1 MSTRP
6 FNNYD
11 LVLAPVLP
19 AIRSSEEILADITA
33 ASSDGA
39 SDVMKKQVA
48 EIELMIKNGDE
59 LYKVRKYE
67 EALKTFK
74 EARSRIYKILYPG
87 FDVTS
92 YLLENKD
99 SILTTSKAI
108 EYNLLDASIKILNA
122 TRPEAIDAL
131 PVLGHKT
138 TAPLDKALQ
147 PFTQT
152 GFRESTTIEETLQ
165 LANNQGIGLLIDGKP
180 DVALHVMTWARS
192 EARAPKSGADPVHVA
207 ALELNIGSAYLQ
219 LGDHNKAKA
228 FGKASFRKFNA
239 HKDKVGL
246 AQSLH
251 LLGASEHRAGNV
263 AAAKK
268 YFQRAADTLKETS
281 SSISNQ
287 ATVRAIPAAVRMPLG
302 LVESRSDFRVFNAHV
317 GRFGSR
323 DTKVLK
329 NIADMDPRT
338 LTYRMSGR
346 ADGWGVLPIID
357 DLQRQ
362 QASKT
367 WKVGVPVGDK
377 MASFTVG
384 ATTQTT
390 RAQVINSIYKGR
402 INAKRYAHLK
412 WTIADTSTTTFYL
425 THLYAYSL
433 LVKIGDA
440 LNALGYYQQAEANY
454 LQASKY
460 TYLNRQVEASLLWNR
475 LARNTIEWGHSLY
488 KEEDLAGAKALYA
501 KVITENGTVPNSFLY
516 KRKPLEVPASAAK
529 ELIQKIM
536 QRPLPSI
543 NWEIAINVLTAYT
556 YLQQILDGLDFYGLT
571 LSPIHTFEYLQGV
584 ARGFAQEAIQAERE
598 FVNFKSREEAEE
610 ATRRDL
616 EAAKA
621 MAQAEADARYQQY
634 LAAREDE
641 SAARNAYD
649 LAVKRRNDAQTQRSQ
664 YASASSAQI
673 WAQAAS
679 QAQGMGE
686 DSWYGEISELADK
699 LARGESISGPRGKL
713 AAAYTLWAGRK
724 TRNYELQKMQDNI
737 NQLTQAINIAK
748 DQWDGAKRRTAATE
762 LAWQAAAQ
770 RTQMADAALTAFD
783 DEFFTPM
790 TWGKMADIM
799 RDIARSYLFRA
810 IRIAKLMER
819 SYNFEN
825 DSQLK
830 VIKND
835 YGHGIA
841 NPGPG
846 RDVRLLGGD
855 SLLKDID
862 SFTYHAITTRT
873 RKNSRLKDVI
883 SVATDFPAQFEEFRR
898 TGLLSIETDLY
909 EFDRLHPGFYG
920 QRIEAIEVQIIG
932 VLPEGGLNGTLS
944 LGGVTAYRKKNHT
957 IAQRVHQVDTMALS
971 EFVLRNDAY
980 MYSSETG
987 VRGLFQGFGLG
998 TTWQLHLPRR
1008 SNNFD
1013 FRRIFD
1019 VQLIIYYTAKFDP
1032 VLRTAIFTTP
1042 LRPDE
1047 LSRLRNYGLR
1057 YDFPDAWYAFYR
1069 SGSAHFMIDRFRL
1082 PMNQKNFVVQSMSFR
1097 VVTRPEVS
1105 NQGIQMRIT
1114 GPEGTPG
1121 EVTTNTDGVVST
1133 ENPQLASLVGTD
1145 PLGEWQVEVIGGAPI
1160 NEGRELKLDRIYNVQ
1175 IGFEY
1180 AFEYIE
1186 EVI

>member
-1 MSTRP
+1 MV
-6 FNNYD
+6 FKNYD
-11 LVLAPVLP
+11 LVFASVLP
-19 AIRSSEEILADITA
+19 AIRSSKGILADITK
-33 ASSDGA
+33 ASSDSA

-48 EIELMIKNGDE
+48 EIELIIKNGDE
-59 LYKVRKYE
+59 LYKNRKYE
-67 EALKTFK
+67 EALKAFK

-92 YLLENKD
+92 YLLDNKD
-99 SILTTSKAI
+99 IILTTSKAI

-122 TRPEAIDAL
+122 TRPEAMDAL

-138 TAPLDKALQ
+138 TVPLDKALQ
-147 PFTQT
+147 PLVQT
-152 GFRESTTIEETLQ
+152 GFRESTNIEETLQ
-165 LANNQGIGLLIDGKP
+165 LANNQGISLLVDGKP
-180 DVALHVMTWARS
+180 GVALHVMKWARS
-192 EARAPKSGADPVHVA
+192 EARLPRSGADPVHVA

-219 LGDHNKAKA
+219 LGNHNKAKA
-228 FGKASFRKFNA
+228 FARASFRKFSAN
-239 HKDKVGL
+239 KDKVGL
-246 AQSLH
+246 AQALH
-251 LLGASEHRAGNV
+251 LLGASEHYAGNV
-263 AAAKK
+263 EAAKRHFK
-268 YFQRAADTLKETS
+268 RAADILKETS
-281 SSISNQ
+281 GGLSNQ
-287 ATVRAIPAAVRMPLG
+287 PNVRAMTVGGRTTLQP
-302 LVESRSDFRVFNAHV
+302 VESRADLSVLSARVGSFV
-317 GRFGSR
+317 SR

-329 NIADMDPRT
+329 NIAEMDPRM

-346 ADGWGVLPIID
+346 TDGWGVLPVID
-357 DLQRQ
+357 DLQRRQ
-362 QASKT
+362 LSKT

-377 MASFTVG
+377 VVSFTVG
-384 ATTQTT
+384 AMSRTT
-390 RAQVINSIYKGR
+390 RAQLINSIYKGR
-402 INAKRYAHLK
+402 INAKRYADLK
-412 WTIADTSTTTFYL
+412 WKIADTSTTTFYI

-440 LNALGYYQQAEANY
+440 LNALGHYKQAEANY

-460 TYLNRQVEASLLWNR
+460 TYLNKQVEASLLWNR
-475 LARNTIEWGHSLY
+475 LARNIIEWGHSLY
-488 KEEDLAGAKALYA
+488 KKEDLPGAKALYA
-501 KVITENGTVPNSFLY
+501 KVITENETVPSSFLY
-516 KRKPLEVPASAAK
+516 KSKPLEVPATTAK
-529 ELIQKIM
+529 QLIQKIL

-616 EAAKA
+616 ETTKA

-634 LAAREDE
+634 LAAQEDE
-641 SAARNAYD
+641 SAAKSAYD
-649 LAVKRRNDAQTQRSQ
+649 LVVKRRNDAQTQRTQ
-664 YASASSAQI
+664 YASASWTQI
-673 WAQAAS
+673 WSQAA
-679 QAQGMGE
+679 AAALGGGE
-686 DSWYGEISELADK
+686 DAYWSEISELADK
-699 LARGESISGPRGKL
+699 LDRGETISGPGPKL
-713 AAAYTLWAGRK
+713 AAAGILSAGRK

-737 NQLTQAINIAK
+737 NQLTQAINVAK

-762 LAWQAAAQ
+762 LSWQAAVQ

-783 DEFFTPM
+783 EEFFTSE
-790 TWGKMADIM
+790 TWGKMVDIM
-799 RDIARSYLFRA
+799 RDIAHSYLFRA

-825 DSQLK
+825 DTQLN
-830 VIKND
+830 VIKNE

-862 SFTYHAITTRT
+862 SFTYHAITTKT
-873 RKNSRLKDVI
+873 RKNSRIKDVI
-883 SVATDFPAQFEEFRR
+883 SIAADFPAQFEEFRH

-944 LGGVTAYRKKNHT
+944 LGGVTRYRKKNHT
-957 IAQRVHQVDTMALS
+957 IAQRVHQVDTMGLS

-1019 VQLIIYYTAKFDP
+1019 VQLIVYYTAKFDP
-1032 VLRTAIFTTP
+1032 VLKTTIFATP
-1042 LRPDE
+1042 LRSDE

-1057 YDFPDAWYAFYR
+1057 YDFPDAWYALYQN
-1069 SGSAHFMIDRFRL
+1069 GSANFTIDRFRL
-1082 PMNQKNFVVQSMSFR
+1082 PMNQKKFVVQSMSFR
-1097 VVTRPEVS
+1097 VVTKPAVS
-1105 NQGIQMRIT
+1105 SQGIQLRIT
-1114 GPEGTPG
+1114 GPEGTTG
-1121 EVTTNTDGVVST
+1121 EVTTNTDGVIST

-1145 PLGEWQVEVIGGAPI
+1145 PLGEWQVEAIGGAPI
-1160 NEGRELKLDRIYNVQ
+1160 TEGGELKFDRIYNIQ
-1175 IGFEY
+1175 IGLEYSFEY
-1180 AFEYIE
+1180 VE